1 MQGEAEAPG
10 TPNLDRRLENSGKI
24 LTISAFIEYLKERG
38 YLLAG
43 APLHTHIAGSQECWG
58 TGTCPEGDNP
68 DHAPPG
74 AVEREPET
82 GRYRTRRR
90 PDTVYL
96 EPRSTTGRELIDG
109 FIGVDTREAAR
120 EMELLLERKR
130 RERGMAETT
139 ALRQEP

>member
-1 MQGEAEAPG
+1 MQGEVETPG

-24 LTISAFIEYLKERG
+24 LTISAFIKYLKEQG

-58 TGTCPEGDNP
+58 TGECPDGDNP
-68 DHAPPG
+68 DHVPPG
-74 AVEREPET
+74 TVEKEPET
-82 GRYRTRRR
+82 GRYRTGIR

-96 EPRSTTGRELIDG
+96 EPRPTTGGELIDG

-120 EMELLLERKR
+120 EMELLLERTR
-130 RERGMAETT
+130 RERGIPATRDH
-139 ALRQEP
+139 RQEP